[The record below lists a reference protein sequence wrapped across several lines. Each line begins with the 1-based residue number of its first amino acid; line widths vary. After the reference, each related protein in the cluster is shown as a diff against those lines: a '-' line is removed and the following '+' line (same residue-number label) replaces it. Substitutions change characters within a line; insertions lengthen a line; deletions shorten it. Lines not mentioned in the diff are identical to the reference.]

1 MAPWIFEF
9 FFATSGKKYLRHPC
23 DLQRILI
30 HSKPLDAGMY
40 TLDPLFAERFLI
52 VILNPF

>member
-1 MAPWIFEF
+1 
-9 FFATSGKKYLRHPC
+9 ATGRNKYLRHPG
-23 DLQRILI
+23 DPQRILI

-40 TLDPLFAERFLI
+40 TLDPLFAEHFLI